1 MVSLRTI
8 INNKRVLEGWSGCK
22 TRTYRKRTL
31 WACGPELRLRVNMG
45 QNTPKP
51 LYNVLWQTSTWIVV
65 ITRSLQTLITEFVH
79 KEPRVTLPVCGFL
92 ANSFLGKEGSWAL
105 HNHSTNSSLL
115 PGWTRGWPECE
126 DKEKAAWGDHR
137 AVWVAL
143 PCPSEVEVFVCS
155 ILKQG
160 TWWIV
165 FWWPCLASFL
175 ERQFIW
181 FSLSQRNPGNIYGP
195 NLSVE
200 EMAVAMSLPPFQF
213 SDQESVHL
221 YMSSE
226 EQGIWG
232 LRQWSS
238 IRKSVPILPQLLFL
252 VRSNKRLSSIVLQSS
267 ALLYWV

>member
-1 MVSLRTI
+1 MVSLSTI
-8 INNKRVLEGWSGCK
+8 ITNKRVLEGWSGCK
-22 TRTYRKRTL
+22 TRTYRKRTH

-226 EQGIWG
+226 EEGIWG

-238 IRKSVPILPQLLFL
+238 IRKSADP
-252 VRSNKRLSSIVLQSS
+252 SSTAFSWWDLTKDCP
-267 ALLYWV
+267 L